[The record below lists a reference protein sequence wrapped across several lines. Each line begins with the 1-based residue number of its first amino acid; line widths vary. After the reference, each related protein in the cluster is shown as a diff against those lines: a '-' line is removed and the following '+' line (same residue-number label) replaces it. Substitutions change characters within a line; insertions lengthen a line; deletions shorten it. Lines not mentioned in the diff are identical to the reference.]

1 MNRTALALAI
11 AATAGA
17 ALFVRSRA
25 AQAEAIDSGIV
36 DSGTETNFFN
46 LGDLMGLT
54 DKQTPQQTDSSQ
66 EEKNLAAFLVMIR
79 AAEGTNKAGGYGAL
93 FGWPAAGRSFD
104 PEAADG
110 HPKQFFSYTN
120 KAGKTLR
127 TSAAGAYQITFTTWA
142 GYQVPFRAWA
152 LLHGYEV
159 AGFTPATQDAFA
171 AFLLSLDGALGHV
184 KAGRVSDALAIA
196 RKRWASLPGA
206 GYDQPERSQQFV
218 LNAYQQ
224 AGGKLA

>member
-1 MNRTALALAI
+1 MNRTAIAIAI

-17 ALFVRSRA
+17 ALLLRKRA
-25 AQAEAIDSGIV
+25 AEAAAIDSGIV

-46 LGDLMGLT
+46 VGEFMGLT
-54 DKQTPQQTDSSQ
+54 TNQQPQQTDTSQ
-66 EEKNLAAFLVMIR
+66 EERNLAAFLVMIR

-104 PEAADG
+104 PEAASG
-110 HPKQFFSYTN
+110 HPRQFFSYTD

-171 AFLLSLDGALGHV
+171 AFLLSIDGALGHV
-184 KAGRVSDALAIA
+184 KAGRINEALVIA
-196 RKRWASLPGA
+196 RRRWASLPGA
-206 GYDQPERSQQFV
+206 GYNQPERTQQFV
-218 LNAYQQ
+218 ISAYTN